1 MKKIV
6 FAFCFF
12 LVVSTYGQKSEVYQ
26 TFKQRYPNS
35 GVVRLQEEITYRIS
49 IENDALK
56 IKQEIYEEDLY
67 LDQNAN
73 FNSKRTISYSSF
85 FDLLSIQAASFTY
98 EGNQYQQ
105 KEVTEFNQK
114 NDLNDSFYDDTK
126 KVSFLYPQLQEG
138 GKTQISYSYDIKNPR
153 FLSAFYFGDY
163 YPIAQNKV
171 TLIADKNIEL
181 EFREFN
187 TENQNINFEK
197 KKKGRNYIYTWT
209 KENTDKFEIDPKSP
223 SFKTV
228 IPHIIPVIKSYK
240 TKKEEKVVLN
250 GVASLYDWYYSLVKD
265 INQQDKD
272 EELKTLVASLT
283 AGKTNDLDKVK
294 AIYYWTQK
302 NIKYIAFEY
311 ALGGFIPREA
321 NDVFKKKYGDCKDNS
336 SILSEMLDIAG
347 LSGQLTWIGTRSIP
361 YTYEE
366 VPTPAVDNHMILSYE
381 DNGTTYYLDA
391 TGRYTPIEF
400 PTAFIQG
407 KEALISYGE
416 DNFKV
421 KEVPVMPTNKSRL
434 QDQTKVKIEGETLVG
449 TSTTQISGYLKGDL
463 FYELEELKKEKDLL
477 NLFNRRFSKGNN
489 KFLIGS
495 FKQENK
501 YSYDEDYVI
510 NYDFTIKSY
519 VQRVGDEIFINPHFN
534 KMASRFKIDKDRK
547 SAIEY
552 DYKKQYQFTNSIE
565 IPEGYSVDYLPSN
578 RTIGNDLIK
587 VELSYKQEGNTLV
600 CTSNLNL
607 NYILLTL
614 EQQKEV
620 NAIIKK
626 AAKAYKEIIILK
638 KQ

>member
-1 MKKIV
+1 MKKWLLIICL
-6 FAFCFF
+6 FTG
-12 LVVSTYGQKSEVYQ
+12 VVYGQKSEVYQ
-26 TFKQRYPNS
+26 TFKDRYPYS
-35 GVVRLQEEITYRIS
+35 SFVRLQEEITYRIS
-49 IENDALK
+49 LEKDALK
-56 IKQEIYEEDLY
+56 IQQEIYEEDLY

-73 FNSKRTISYSSF
+73 FNSKRTLSYSSF
-85 FDLLSIQAASFTY
+85 FDLLSIEASSYSFEKNKYQA
-98 EGNQYQQ
+98 N
-105 KEVTEFNQK
+105 EVKEFNQK
-114 NDLNDSFYDDTK
+114 NDLDDTFYDDTK
-126 KVSFLYPQLQEG
+126 KVSFLYPKLQEG
-138 GKTQISYSYDIKNPR
+138 SKTQISYSYDIKNPR

-163 YPIAQNKV
+163 YPIAKNKV
-171 TLIADKNIEL
+171 TLIVDKNIEL
-181 EFREFN
+181 EFKEFN
-187 TENQNINFEK
+187 TENQNISFEK

-209 KENTDKFEIDPKSP
+209 KNNTNKYEIDRNAP

-228 IPHIIPVIKSYK
+228 IPHIIPMIRSYK
-240 TKKEEKVVLN
+240 TKNEEKVVLD

-265 INQQDKD
+265 INQQEKD
-272 EELKTLVASLT
+272 EELTTLVASLT
-283 AGKTNDLDKVK
+283 AGKTSDLEKVK
-294 AIYYWTQK
+294 AIYYWTQQ

-407 KEALISYGE
+407 KEALISFGE

-421 KEVPVMPTNKSRL
+421 KEVPVMSAEKSQML
-434 QDQTKVKIEGETLVG
+434 DQTTVEIQDETLVG
-449 TSTTQISGYLKGDL
+449 KSTTRISGYLKGDL
-463 FYELEELKKEKDLL
+463 FYNLEELKKENDILE
-477 NLFNRRFSKGNN
+477 LFNRRFTKGNN

-495 FKQENK
+495 FSDENK
-501 YSYDEDYVI
+501 YSYDEDYIV
-510 NYDFTIKSY
+510 NYDFMVKNY
-519 VQRVGDEIFINPHFN
+519 VQRIGDEIFINPHFN

-552 DYKKQYQFTNSIE
+552 DYKKQYQFTNSIQV
-565 IPEGYSVDYLPSN
+565 PEGYAVDYIPSN
-578 RTIGNDLIK
+578 RTFGNDLIA
-587 VELSYKQEGNTLV
+587 VELSYKQEGNTIV
-600 CTSNLNL
+600 CQSNLSL
-607 NYILLTL
+607 NYILLNL

-626 AAKAYKEIIILK
+626 VAKAYKEIIILK